1 MLNHA
6 GSYTESL
13 YLLMGRCIMA
23 GGIYYAGKALYYQR
37 HVSRHVGTV

>member
-23 GGIYYAGKALYYQR
+23 GGIYLLFYYN
-37 HVSRHVGTV
+37 